1 MNEYGFDFDFEV
13 DNEST
18 MMGKGMWLLIN
29 VLALTFSAM
38 TTGAFFYTYVGDAFA
53 FLFGAWSPY
62 VTAFAGMTALDGLSR
77 AWAMYAATGAIPP
90 TRWPSPASC
99 HGPI

>member
-29 VLALTFSAM
+29 IFALTFSAM
-38 TTGAFFYTYVGDAFA
+38 TTGAFFYTYVGDAFE

-62 VTAFAGMTALDGLSR
+62 VTAFAGHDCIRRIKPRLGACTRSLERYNRPDGGRPL
-77 AWAMYAATGAIPP
+77 YVVG
-90 TRWPSPASC
+90 
-99 HGPI
+99 